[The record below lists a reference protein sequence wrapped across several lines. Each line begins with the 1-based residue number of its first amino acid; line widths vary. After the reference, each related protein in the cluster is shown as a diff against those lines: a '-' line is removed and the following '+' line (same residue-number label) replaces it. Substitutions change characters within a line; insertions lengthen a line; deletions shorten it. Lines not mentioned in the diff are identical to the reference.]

1 MSSLRPPCPLFIT
14 QDVAACLQSTEKKRG
29 QTDTVPTSNIR
40 TRTHRQTLYAELT
53 RSERVVHWAGDPS
66 LPCEQGATQ
75 AHVVRGAS
83 DAELGQQQLPARP
96 LHRSPSVLHRPSAGR
111 GGSGSPREV
120 TCGPAC
126 SISVCADVPIF

>member
-1 MSSLRPPCPLFIT
+1 MSSLRAPCPLFIT
-14 QDVAACLQSTEKKRG
+14 QDVAACLQSTEKKPR
-29 QTDTVPTSNIR
+29 TDRHDTNIEH

-66 LPCEQGATQ
+66 LPCKQGATQ

-111 GGSGSPREV
+111 GGSGSSREV

-126 SISVCADVPIF
+126 SIAVCADVPIF

>member
-1 MSSLRPPCPLFIT
+1 MSSLRPPRPLFIT
-14 QDVAACLQSTEKKRG
+14 QDVAACLQSTEK
-29 QTDTVPTSNIR
+29 
-40 TRTHRQTLYAELT
+40 TRTARHGANIEHAQTLYAELT
-53 RSERVVHWAGDPS
+53 RSERVVHWAEDPS
-66 LPCEQGATQ
+66 LPCEEGATQ

>member
-14 QDVAACLQSTEKKRG
+14 HDVAACLQATEKMRTARQG
-29 QTDTVPTSNIR
+29 ANMAH
-40 TRTHRQTLYAELT
+40 TRTTGQTLYAELT
-53 RSERVVHWAGDPS
+53 RSERMVHWARDPS

-83 DAELGQQQLPARP
+83 DAELGQQQLPGRP

-111 GGSGSPREV
+111 GGSGSRREV

-126 SISVCADVPIF
+126 SIAVCADPIF

>member
-14 QDVAACLQSTEKKRG
+14 QDVAACFQSTEKTRTARQG
-29 QTDTVPTSNIR
+29 ANMAHTS
-40 TRTHRQTLYAELT
+40 THRQTLYAELT

-83 DAELGQQQLPARP
+83 DTELGQQQLPARP
-96 LHRSPSVLHRPSAGR
+96 LHRSPSVLHRPSARR
-111 GGSGSPREV
+111 GGNGSPREV
-120 TCGPAC
+120 TCGYAC
-126 SISVCADVPIF
+126 SIAVCADVPIF